1 MKKYSA
7 QEVDRLDKIVSKL
20 EEKLSREAIQRM
32 IKNGKILVNGKLQ
45 KPSYKTTVDDVI
57 TIEEELPQ
65 EIDLKPQ
72 EMPLDII
79 YEDNDILIINKEK
92 GIVVHP
98 GNGNIDGTLANAVMA
113 LCKGSLSGIGGKIR
127 PGIVHRIDK
136 DTSGLIIIAKNDN
149 AHINLSKQ
157 IQNREVKKT
166 YIALVRGN
174 VKENEATINM
184 PIGRSTKKKKKMAVT
199 KTGKE
204 AITHFKVLKRYL
216 EYTLLEVNIETGRTH
231 QIRVHLSQIGYPI
244 VGDEVYSNG
253 KNPFNVKGQMLHAA
267 KLTFKHPTTNK
278 EVTFEAPLPKYF
290 IEVLERLEQN
300 M

>member
-1 MKKYSA
+1 MKKYNA

-113 LCKGSLSGIGGKIR
+113 LCKG
-127 PGIVHRIDK
+127 
-136 DTSGLIIIAKNDN
+136 AY
-149 AHINLSKQ
+149 Q
-157 IQNREVKKT
+157 E
-166 YIALVRGN
+166 
-174 VKENEATINM
+174 
-184 PIGRSTKKKKKMAVT
+184 
-199 KTGKE
+199 
-204 AITHFKVLKRYL
+204 
-216 EYTLLEVNIETGRTH
+216 
-231 QIRVHLSQIGYPI
+231 
-244 VGDEVYSNG
+244 
-253 KNPFNVKGQMLHAA
+253 
-267 KLTFKHPTTNK
+267 
-278 EVTFEAPLPKYF
+278 
-290 IEVLERLEQN
+290 
-300 M
+300 